1 MTDVSALEG
10 YAGTLSESAQRS
22 KAASGL
28 QHQIMHGDAQT
39 DVLTESGPVP
49 TLAKQARLYSEA
61 IPDAVTEL
69 SAQMTDGKI
78 HDSEEEGRNKVGD
91 GQYFYV
97 KPTNPLLF
105 SRSLFKRI
113 SAESSIHIVDD
124 ASAASV
130 AKIGETANGVA
141 EKVNDLNSSE
151 VALQVEDEWRFV
163 LLKVLMDGSIDMLN
177 SMLKNS
183 DGNGLEISG
192 DDGFISSRIGVASSD
207 INGLRIVATENTG
220 IEFVDE
226 SGFIVGR
233 IDDTGAFFGTVQT
246 APQEAAQVIA
256 TLGQQRRTDLVHI
269 IGYGQSLSLG
279 AFSTPLL
286 STSQP
291 YGNLMLQGGLS
302 TRPGEPGYNA
312 SSFVPLI
319 ETIRGVEGETPVS
332 AQCNGFVRRAIEFG
346 ERQSDWTLVGTA
358 AGRGG
363 RAVEELMAGSPE
375 YQGLIRIIRDSKAL
389 ADSMSKTYSVWAYTW
404 DQGEANHAVDTTRSP
419 YQYAQYQLELF
430 DSLTREIVEITRQPS
445 RPHLFTYQVA
455 AHRAYHSDKMEI
467 AKAQWRVSRERAD
480 VSLSSPAY
488 IFPTHTDN
496 IHLTNEGSWLM
507 GEYRSR
513 AMFETLLK
521 RGQKWRP
528 LEPVSVEWTT
538 TYIDVEFHVPC
549 GELVLDNT
557 LAATTANFGFD
568 VRENDLV
575 VDILTNVAVLNKKTI
590 RLTLSRPTA
599 LNASI
604 SYGRG
609 RVGDPNA
616 GGPVIG
622 ARGNLRDTHG
632 LVDIV
637 QSPSGQSYALHNA
650 CVMFEYSRK
659 LGF

>member
-1 MTDVSALEG
+1 MTDVSALEV

-28 QHQIMHGDAQT
+28 QHQIIHGDAQT

-78 HDSEEEGRNKVGD
+78 HDSEAEGRNKVGD

-105 SRSLFKRI
+105 SRSLFRRL
-113 SAESSIHIVDD
+113 SATTSTHIVDD
-124 ASAASV
+124 PSAAAV
-130 AKIGETANGVA
+130 AEISATANGVA
-141 EKVNDLNSSE
+141 EKINELNSAE
-151 VALQVEDEWRFV
+151 VALQLEDELRFV
-163 LLKVLMDGSIDMLN
+163 LLKIMTDGSIDMLK
-177 SMLKNS
+177 SLLKNS
-183 DGNGLEISG
+183 DGSGLEISG
-192 DDGFISSRIGVASSD
+192 DDGFISSRIGIASSD
-207 INGLRIVATENTG
+207 INGLRIVPTEITG
-220 IEFVDE
+220 LEFVDE
-226 SGFIVGR
+226 GGFIVGR
-233 IDDTGAFFGTVQT
+233 IDDAGAFFGVAQ
-246 APQEAAQVIA
+246 APPQAVSPVVAA
-256 TLGQQRRTDLVHI
+256 LGQQQRTDLIHI

-286 STSQP
+286 STAQP

-312 SSFVPLI
+312 SAFVPLV
-319 ETIRGVEGETPVS
+319 EAIRGVEGETPVS

-346 ERQSDWTLVGTA
+346 ELQSSWTLLGTA

-363 RAVEELMAGSPE
+363 RSVEELMAGSPE
-375 YQGLIRIIRDSKAL
+375 YRGLIQIVKDSKAL
-389 ADSMSKTYSVWAYTW
+389 ADGMGKSYSVWAYTW
-404 DQGEANHAVDTTRSP
+404 DQGEANHKVGSTHSA

-430 DSLTREIVEITRQPS
+430 DSLTREIVNIIGQRS
-445 RPHLFTYQVA
+445 RPYIFTYQVA

-480 VSLSSPAY
+480 ISLSSPAY
-488 IFPTHTDN
+488 IFPTVDDN

-513 AMFETLLK
+513 AMFETMMK

-528 LEPVSVEWTT
+528 LEPVAVQWTA
-538 TYIDVEFHVPC
+538 TYIDVEFHVPH
-549 GELVLDNT
+549 GELVLDSA
-557 LAATTANFGFD
+557 LAAPTVNFGFD

-575 VDILTNVAVLNKKTI
+575 VDIITSVSVLNKTTI
-590 RLTLSRPTA
+590 RLNLSRPTA

-609 RVGDPNA
+609 RVGDPTA

-659 LGF
+659 IGF